1 MNEELVAAAHRAA
14 EEVRTRIR
22 TIDDDSL
29 DLLFREAR
37 SHNGWQDRPVSDEQL
52 RRIYDLMKM
61 GPTSSNCCPARI
73 RFVRSQSEKERLEPA
88 IVPANKEK
96 TMTAPVVAIIGHDLN
111 YWKHFDR
118 LFPQLALPVR
128 KRHGEDAAFAEET
141 AFRNGSLQGA
151 YFIIAARAIGL
162 DCGAI
167 SGFDNAMV
175 DELFFAGT
183 RIKSNFICNIGHG
196 EISRM
201 YRKFDR
207 FGFDEV
213 CEIL

>member
-1 MNEELVAAAHRAA
+1 MSDELVAAAHRAA
-14 EEVRTRIR
+14 EEVKTRIQA
-22 TIDDDSL
+22 IDHDSL

-37 SHNGWQDRPVSDEQL
+37 SHNGWQDRSVSDDQL
-52 RRIYDLMKM
+52 RQIFDLMKM

-73 RFVRSQSEKERLEPA
+73 RFLRSEAEKERLEPA
-88 IVPANKEK
+88 IVPSNKEK
-96 TMTAPVVAIIGHDLN
+96 TNTAPIVAIIGHDLH
-111 YWKHFDR
+111 YWKHFER
-118 LFPQLALPVR
+118 MFPQLPPPVR
-128 KRHGEDAAFAEET
+128 KRHEENTAFAEET

-175 DELFFAGT
+175 DELFFGGT
-183 RIKSNFICNIGHG
+183 RIKSNFICNIGYAD
-196 EISRM
+196 ISKM

-207 FGFDEV
+207 FHFDEV
-213 CEIL
+213 CEVL